1 MKSFTNAS
9 LMILCVTFFGAGF
22 LGVAQTAGAA
32 GSRESSVSR
41 GPDNETPDTED
52 LAGMPVSEAQAE
64 LQNRPVSERILRA
77 TGLSER
83 ALHESDL
90 GRARAWAEYAANEAL
105 DSGSPRETAET
116 WRSLALLYDVSGD
129 LRSGI
134 RATTVSASAF
144 SEAGDLVSELEVLS
158 IRANIEHRL
167 GALADGIETASGII
181 SRFGDQPLDDGF
193 RADVLSN
200 AAMMHFKLGRLDEI
214 PGLLEDAAD
223 LYESIGSDDGLGTVY
238 RIWGNYHGAIDD
250 PQEAI
255 MFYERAGERYSRTGN
270 VFDAA
275 NVYFNT
281 ALMLMRVD
289 EFEAAVSAFE
299 EAITGFSRAG
309 SASGTGMAATELT
322 VALWELERYEEAEQT
337 IQRAIAM
344 LDASQSLRRLARART
359 ILGTMYSARGS
370 RDRAVEQLARA
381 RNLYDELGLA
391 ADASRIQR
399 EIERIDPGRRD
410 GGI

>member
-1 MKSFTNAS
+1 M
-9 LMILCVTFFGAGF
+9 
-22 LGVAQTAGAA
+22 AQTAGAA
-32 GSRESSVSR
+32 GGRESPVSR
-41 GPDNETPDTED
+41 SPGNEAPDTEG
-52 LAGMPVSEAQAE
+52 LAEMPVSEAQEE
-64 LQNRPVSERILRA
+64 LRNLPASERIQRA
-77 TGLSER
+77 QDLSER
-83 ALHESDL
+83 ALRESDL
-90 GRARAWAEYAANEAL
+90 GRARVWAEYAADEAAN
-105 DSGSPRETAET
+105 SGSPRETAEA

-134 RATTVSASAF
+134 RATAVSASAF
-144 SEAGDLVSELEVLS
+144 AEAGDPVSELEVLS
-158 IRANIEHRL
+158 MRANIQHRL
-167 GALADGIETASGII
+167 GALADGIETASEII
-181 SRFGDQPLDDGF
+181 RRFEDQPLDDSF

-200 AAMMHFKLGRLDEI
+200 AAMMHFKLGRLEEI

-223 LYESIGSDDGLGTVY
+223 LYESVGADDGLGTVY
-238 RIWGNYHGAIDD
+238 RIWGNYYGALDD

-275 NVYFNT
+275 NVFFNT

-337 IQRAIAM
+337 IRRAIAM

-359 ILGTMYSARGS
+359 ILGTMYGARGN
-370 RDRAVEQLARA
+370 RERAVEQLARA
-381 RNLYDELGLA
+381 RDLYDELGLV

-399 EIERIDPGRRD
+399 EIERIDPGRRN